1 MKKKSVFLFIL
12 LSLLLGVTACGRQ
25 TPPSEDLE
33 PARQTVELTVWG
45 AEEDTALLEEMIAS
59 FQARY
64 ANEADFLIT

>member
-25 TPPSEDLE
+25 APPSEDPE

-45 AEEDTALLEEMIAS
+45 AEEDTALLQDLIAS
-59 FQARY
+59 FQVRY